1 MLDKSFLT
9 IFESTKIFAK
19 ILLITTKLKIMA
31 EEKIYFEE
39 GNVKVTNA
47 RFLTYGKMHSMAGVT
62 AVAKYVISPNRKGPI
77 ILGVVGLVAFAAHW
91 LVAILLIAG
100 AVAWF
105 MSQKNVYQV
114 TLSSASGSE
123 EALSS
128 NDEAFID
135 RVVNALNDAI
145 ADRG

>member
-1 MLDKSFLT
+1 MDKSFLT

-47 RFLTYGKMHSMAGVT
+47 RFLTYGKMHSMAGIT
-62 AVAKYVISPNRKGPI
+62 SVAKYVISPSRKGPI